1 MLPDLSAMPTDAPV
15 KRARDPFNPPKKPNA
30 PRGPNAFQ
38 RQLLRDPKVIDRLE
52 LKESRRRGAL
62 ADRRRQFAKDYL
74 DRKTMCEKVAES
86 KNKFG
91 KFDWMDVLSELEE
104 RNKKTLRQV
113 AQLRKQLKY
122 ERFPLE
128 SWETEEAELEEAE
141 FE

>member
-1 MLPDLSAMPTDAPV
+1 MPATC
-15 KRARDPFNPPKKPNA
+15 RNPSNA
-30 PRGPNAFQ
+30 PSGLSGPNAFQ
-38 RQLLRDPKVIDRLE
+38 RQLLADPKVIDKLE
-52 LKESRRRGAL
+52 LKESRRRRAL
-62 ADRRRQFAKDYL
+62 ADKRHQFAKDYL

>member
-1 MLPDLSAMPTDAPV
+1 MPATC
-15 KRARDPFNPPKKPNA
+15 RNPSNA
-30 PRGPNAFQ
+30 PSGLSGPNAFQ
-38 RQLLRDPKVIDRLE
+38 RQLLRDPQVIARLE

-62 ADRRRQFAKDYL
+62 ADRRHQFAKDYL

-128 SWETEEAELEEAE
+128 SWETEGAELE
-141 FE
+141 